1 MDKKTYVIKILELIR
16 DSFPLAD
23 GLILLIKNHGISD
36 KLLDSLITSFEK
48 SLEVIGDQET
58 RSKIIKS
65 RDFLK
70 ELKKQELEDKQKDHE
85 DIQKLEDMINN
96 I

>member
-1 MDKKTYVIKILELIR
+1 MDKKIYVIKILELIK

-36 KLLDSLITSFEK
+36 KLLDSLISSFEK
-48 SLEVIGDQET
+48 TLGEIEDEEKK
-58 RSKIIKS
+58 SKIIKS

-70 ELKKQELEDKQKDHE
+70 ELKKQEIKDKEKDHE
-85 DIQKLEDMINN
+85 DIQKLEDMIKN

>member
-1 MDKKTYVIKILELIR
+1 MDKKEYVIKILELIR

-48 SLEVIGDQET
+48 SLEEIEDEEKK
-58 RSKIIKS
+58 SKISKS
-65 RDFLK
+65 KDFLE

>member
-1 MDKKTYVIKILELIR
+1 MDKKKYVIKILELIR

-23 GLILLIKNHGISD
+23 WLILLIKNHGISD
-36 KLLDSLITSFEK
+36 ELLDSLISSFEK
-48 SLEVIGDQET
+48 SLGEIEDEE
-58 RSKIIKS
+58 IKS
-65 RDFLK
+65 RISKSKDFLE